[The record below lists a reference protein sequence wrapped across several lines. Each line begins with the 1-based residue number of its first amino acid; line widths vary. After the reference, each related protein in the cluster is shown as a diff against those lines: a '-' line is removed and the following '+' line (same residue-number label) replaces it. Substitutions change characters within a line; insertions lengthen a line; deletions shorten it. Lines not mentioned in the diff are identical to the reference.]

1 LKKTTIGI
9 IGTGRI
15 GRLHAE
21 NLIRFPEV
29 TIKAVSDL
37 FIEHAKEWTEGL
49 GIPVTSKDYNVI
61 LNDPEIEAVF
71 ICSST
76 DTHAQFII
84 EAARKG
90 KHIFCEKP
98 VSLDFQNTK
107 EALDVVKEM
116 GVKLQVGF
124 NRRFDHNFKR
134 AQELVASGRVGNPH
148 IIKITSR
155 DPNPPSKEY
164 IQVSGGMFLDM
175 TIHDFD
181 IARFL
186 CGSDVE
192 EIFVQGAV
200 LVDPVFGEY
209 GDVDTAITTL
219 TFKNGAIGVIDNS
232 RKAVY
237 GYDQRVEVFGSKGC
251 VTISNDYP
259 STVVLS
265 TGEAVVQDKPKY
277 FFLERYQQAYIDETK
292 AFIACIQND
301 EQPSVGG
308 NDSFQAELLGHAAK
322 KSWEEKRPVKILELL
337 EEMKVKP

>member
-1 LKKTTIGI
+1 MQKTTIGI

-29 TIKAVSDL
+29 KIKAVSDL
-37 FIEHAKEWTEGL
+37 FVEHATEWAESL
-49 GIPVTSKDYNVI
+49 GIPVITKDYSVI

-76 DTHAQFII
+76 DSHAQII
-84 EAARKG
+84 TEAARKG

-98 VSLDFQNTK
+98 VSLDYLKTM
-107 EALDVVKEM
+107 EALRVVNES
-116 GVKLQVGF
+116 GVKFQVGF

-134 AQELVASGRVGNPH
+134 AQEMVASGQVGEPH

-164 IQVSGGMFLDM
+164 IQTSGGMFLDM
-175 TIHDFD
+175 SIHDFD

-186 CGSDVE
+186 SGSDVE
-192 EIFVQGAV
+192 EIYVQGAV
-200 LVDPVFGEY
+200 LVDSAFSEFD
-209 GDVDTAITTL
+209 DVDTAVITL

-251 VTISNDYP
+251 VTVSNDHP
-259 STVVLS
+259 NTAQLS
-265 TGEAVVQDKPKY
+265 TSEAVYQDKPKY

-292 AFIACIQND
+292 AFIASIQNN
-301 EQPSVGG
+301 EQPPVGG
-308 NDSFQAELLGHAAK
+308 NDGLQAELLGHAAK
-322 KSWEEKRPVKILELL
+322 KSWAEKRLVKISELL
-337 EEMKVKP
+337 DGIKVEV